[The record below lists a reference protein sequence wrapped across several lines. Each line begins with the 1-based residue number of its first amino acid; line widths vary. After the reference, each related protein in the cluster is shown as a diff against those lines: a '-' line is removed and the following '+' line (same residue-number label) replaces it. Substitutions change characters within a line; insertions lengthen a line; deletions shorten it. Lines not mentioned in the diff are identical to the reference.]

1 MSHYGLH
8 SRRVLTFLKENPG
21 ATAREISEHLFDGR
35 SVEQVHVQ
43 YRHSS
48 KTTWHRT
55 DPLKTQWQAKRYVLE
70 HMMNSEWYED
80 VLILD
85 ERVQLV
91 SKICRGKFAYLTS
104 PYNCRTLSADPF
116 GTRAHPGAANRN
128 AQRRWWW
135 RTKHEGV
142 YHYFLTTRGLGAVE
156 EHGHV

>member
-1 MSHYGLH
+1 MSRYGLH
-8 SRRVLTFLKENPG
+8 SRRTLSFLKENPG

-35 SVEQVHVQ
+35 TIEQVLVQ
-43 YRHSS
+43 YRYSS
-48 KTTWHRT
+48 REV
-55 DPLKTQWQAKRYVLE
+55 DPGLRIQWQAKRYVLD
-70 HMMNSEWYED
+70 HMMSSEWYQD
-80 VLILD
+80 VEILE
-85 ERVQLV
+85 ERVQLL

-116 GTRAHPGAANRN
+116 GTRTHPGSANRN

-142 YHYFLTTRGLGAVE
+142 YHYFLTTRGMSAAE